1 MRNLTTGTPSRFA
14 PVPYLLLA
22 SDGSNIIFSTDSGRS
37 HLLTRT
43 KIFQVNRTDTLLMNL
58 AGKSLSILLV
68 LPLVST
74 PAFADFKYTDTSQI
88 TGGALMGMASFA
100 AKFSKDSRAAM
111 QPITTT
117 HYIKGNKLRT
127 DGSDGSIQII
137 DLDGRRVISV
147 DNEKKTYSVAT
158 FDQIK
163 AAMEK
168 ARADAEAK
176 AKENPGKSGQA
187 QDAQLQVTPKITV
200 LPGSGTRTILG
211 QQTNETKVK
220 MDMEM
225 QAQNAN
231 GQPVQASQPGQPNSI
246 TFTMTMDT
254 FVAPS
259 VSGYQE
265 VGEFYK
271 KMAKEINWVPPS
283 NIHVDPRMTQGMSEL
298 QKNSDALR
306 GLPMLSYIS
315 MGIPPQPGSNANT
328 SQTASNSS
336 ASDSSN
342 SGSSVPTSGSDAV
355 VKSIG
360 SLFNKRKQ
368 KQQDDNAKA
377 GTPAPPPNPN
387 PDPNALME
395 MTTQVSS
402 FSDTPLDASLFEI
415 PAGYAQVQANPDQM
429 LLTPTQTRR
438 R

>member
-1 MRNLTTGTPSRFA
+1 
-14 PVPYLLLA
+14 
-22 SDGSNIIFSTDSGRS
+22 
-37 HLLTRT
+37 
-43 KIFQVNRTDTLLMNL
+43 MNL

-74 PAFADFKYTDTSQI
+74 PALADFKYTDTSQI
-88 TGGALMGMASFA
+88 TGGALMGMANFA

-117 HYIKGNKLRT
+117 HYIKGNKMRT

-137 DLDGRRVISV
+137 DLDGRRVISI

-168 ARADAEAK
+168 AQADAAAK
-176 AKENPGKSGQA
+176 AKQSPEKPAQA
-187 QDAQLQVTPKITV
+187 QDAQQLQVTPKITV
-200 LPGSGTRTILG
+200 LPGTGTRTILG
-211 QQTNETKVK
+211 QETKETKIK

-231 GQPVQASQPGQPNSI
+231 GQPAQASTPGQPNSV

-254 FVAPS
+254 YVAPT

-265 VGEFYK
+265 IGEFYK
-271 KMAKEINWVPPS
+271 KMATEINWMPPS
-283 NIHVDPRMTQGMSEL
+283 NIHVDPRMSQGMSEL
-298 QKNSDALR
+298 AKNSDALR
-306 GLPMLSYIS
+306 GLPMLSYTTMS
-315 MGIPPQPGSNANT
+315 IPPQPGMTSNT
-328 SQTASNSS
+328 SQA
-336 ASDSSN
+336 SSN
-342 SGSSVPTSGSDAV
+342 PPPSDNSKSADSGSSTPTSPSDAM
-355 VKSIG
+355 VKGLG
-360 SLFNKRKQ
+360 SLFNKKRKQ
-368 KQQDDNAKA
+368 QQDDNAKA

-402 FSDTPLDASLFEI
+402 YSDSPLDASLFDI
-415 PAGYAQVQANPDQM
+415 PTGYAQVQGDPNQM
-429 LLTPTQTRR
+429 FLAPAATHKH
-438 R
+438 

>member
-1 MRNLTTGTPSRFA
+1 
-14 PVPYLLLA
+14 
-22 SDGSNIIFSTDSGRS
+22 
-37 HLLTRT
+37 
-43 KIFQVNRTDTLLMNL
+43 MNSVR
-58 AGKSLSILLV
+58 KSLSILLL

-117 HYIKGNKLRT
+117 HYIKGNKMRT

-137 DLDGRRVISV
+137 DLDGRRVISI
-147 DNEKKTYSVAT
+147 DNQKRTYSVAT
-158 FDQIK
+158 FDEIK

-168 ARADAEAK
+168 ARADADAK
-176 AKENPGKSGQA
+176 MKENAGKKGDA
-187 QDAQLQVTPKITV
+187 QNAQQLQVTPKVTV
-200 LPGSGTRTILG
+200 LPGSGSRTILG
-211 QQTNETKVK
+211 QDTKETKVK

-225 QAQNAN
+225 QAQGAN
-231 GQPVQASQPGQPNSI
+231 GQPAPAAQPGQPNSV

-265 VGEFYK
+265 IGEFYK
-271 KMAKEINWVPPS
+271 KMAKEINWMPPS

-298 QKNSDALR
+298 QKNSDALK
-306 GLPMLSYIS
+306 GLPMLSFIT
-315 MGIPPQPGSNANT
+315 MGMPPQAGSNSNGT
-328 SQTASNSS
+328 QTASNNPPPDNSKS
-336 ASDSSN
+336 AD
-342 SGSSVPTSGSDAV
+342 SGSSTPTSPSDAM
-355 VKSIG
+355 VKGLG
-360 SLFNKRKQ
+360 SLFNKRK

-402 FSDTPLDASLFEI
+402 FSDSPLDASLFDT
-415 PAGYAQVQANPDQM
+415 PAGYTQVQADANQM
-429 LLTPTQTRR
+429 LLAPTATHRH
-438 R
+438 

>member
-1 MRNLTTGTPSRFA
+1 
-14 PVPYLLLA
+14 
-22 SDGSNIIFSTDSGRS
+22 
-37 HLLTRT
+37 
-43 KIFQVNRTDTLLMNL
+43 MNL
-58 AGKSLSILLV
+58 AGKLLSILLL
-68 LPLVST
+68 LPLISA
-74 PAFADFKYTDTSQI
+74 PALADFKYTDTSQI
-88 TGGALMGMASFA
+88 TGGALMGMANFA

-117 HYIKGNKLRT
+117 HYIKGNRLRT

-137 DLDGRRVISV
+137 DLDGKRIISI
-147 DNEKKTYSVAT
+147 DNQKKTYSVAT
-158 FDQIK
+158 FEEIK

-168 ARADAEAK
+168 SRRDAEGK
-176 AKENPGKSGQA
+176 MQQENAGKPAAQA

-200 LPGSGTRTILG
+200 LPGSDTRVILG
-211 QQTNETKVK
+211 QPTNETKVK

-225 QAQNAN
+225 QVQNN
-231 GQPVQASQPGQPNSI
+231 GQTQPPSTPGQPNSV

-254 FVAPS
+254 YVAPNIA
-259 VSGYQE
+259 GYQE
-265 VGEFYK
+265 LGEFYK
-271 KMAKEINWVPPS
+271 KMAKEVNWVPPS

-298 QKNSDALR
+298 QKNSAALK
-306 GLPMLSYIS
+306 GLPLLSYIS
-315 MGIPPQPGSNANT
+315 MGIPPQPGTDPNASPASSNT
-328 SQTASNSS
+328 SSN
-336 ASDSSN
+336 DSSKSTD

-355 VKSIG
+355 VKSLG
-360 SLFNKRKQ
+360 SLFANKKK

-402 FSDTPLDASLFEI
+402 FSDSPLDASLFEI

-429 LLTPTQTRR
+429 LATPAQTRR

>member
-1 MRNLTTGTPSRFA
+1 
-14 PVPYLLLA
+14 
-22 SDGSNIIFSTDSGRS
+22 
-37 HLLTRT
+37 
-43 KIFQVNRTDTLLMNL
+43 
-58 AGKSLSILLV
+58 
-68 LPLVST
+68 
-74 PAFADFKYTDTSQI
+74 
-88 TGGALMGMASFA
+88 
-100 AKFSKDSRAAM
+100 
-111 QPITTT
+111 
-117 HYIKGNKLRT
+117 
-127 DGSDGSIQII
+127 
-137 DLDGRRVISV
+137 
-147 DNEKKTYSVAT
+147 
-158 FDQIK
+158 
-163 AAMEK
+163 
-168 ARADAEAK
+168 
-176 AKENPGKSGQA
+176 
-187 QDAQLQVTPKITV
+187 
-200 LPGSGTRTILG
+200 
-211 QQTNETKVK
+211 
-220 MDMEM
+220 
-225 QAQNAN
+225 
-231 GQPVQASQPGQPNSI
+231 
-246 TFTMTMDT
+246 MTMDT

-402 FSDTPLDASLFEI
+402 FSDSPLDASLFDV
-415 PAGYAQVQANPDQM
+415 PAGYTQVQADPNAM
-429 LLTPTQTRR
+429 LLAPVAMRR

>member
-1 MRNLTTGTPSRFA
+1 
-14 PVPYLLLA
+14 
-22 SDGSNIIFSTDSGRS
+22 
-37 HLLTRT
+37 
-43 KIFQVNRTDTLLMNL
+43 MNSVR
-58 AGKSLSILLV
+58 KSLSILLL

-117 HYIKGNKLRT
+117 HYIKGNKMRT

-137 DLDGRRVISV
+137 DLDGRRIISI
-147 DNEKKTYSVAT
+147 DNQKRTYSVST
-158 FDQIK
+158 FEEIK

-168 ARADAEAK
+168 ARQDAAAK
-176 AKENPGKSGQA
+176 AQQNPGKDGKP

-200 LPGSGTRTILG
+200 LPGSGSRTILG
-211 QQTNETKVK
+211 QDTKETKVK

-225 QAQNAN
+225 QAQNN
-231 GQPVQASQPGQPNSI
+231 GQAPPPKPGEPNSI

-265 VGEFYK
+265 IGEFYK
-271 KMAKEINWVPPS
+271 KMAKEVNWVPPS

-298 QKNSDALR
+298 QKNSDALK
-306 GLPMLSYIS
+306 GLPMLSYIT
-315 MGIPPQPGSNANT
+315 MGIPPQPGSNPNGTQNT
-328 SQTASNSS
+328 SNPSSSDNSKS
-336 ASDSSN
+336 TD

-355 VKSIG
+355 VKGLG
-360 SLFNKRKQ
+360 SLFNKRK

-402 FSDTPLDASLFEI
+402 FSDSPLDASLFDI
-415 PAGYAQVQANPDQM
+415 PAGFTQVQADANQM
-429 LLTPTQTRR
+429 LLAPTQTRR
-438 R
+438 H

>member
-1 MRNLTTGTPSRFA
+1 
-14 PVPYLLLA
+14 
-22 SDGSNIIFSTDSGRS
+22 
-37 HLLTRT
+37 
-43 KIFQVNRTDTLLMNL
+43 MNL
-58 AGKSLSILLV
+58 VRKSLSILLV
-68 LPLVST
+68 LPLVSM

-88 TGGALMGMASFA
+88 TGGALMGMANFA

-117 HYIKGNKLRT
+117 HYVKGNKLRT
-127 DGSDGSIQII
+127 DGSDGSVQII
-137 DLDGRRVISV
+137 DLDGRRVISI
-147 DNEKKTYSVAT
+147 DNEKRTYSVAT
-158 FDQIK
+158 FDEIK

-176 AKENPGKSGQA
+176 MKENAGKKGDA
-187 QDAQLQVTPKITV
+187 QNAQLQVTPKITV
-200 LPGSGTRTILG
+200 LPGTGTRTILG
-211 QQTNETKVK
+211 QQTNETRMK

-225 QAQNAN
+225 QAQDKN
-231 GQPVQASQPGQPNSI
+231 GQPTQTQPGQPNSI

-265 VGEFYK
+265 IGEFYK

-283 NIHVDPRMTQGMSEL
+283 NIHVDPRMSQGMSEL
-298 QKNSDALR
+298 QKNSDALK

-315 MGIPPQPGSNANT
+315 MGIPPQPGASGST
-328 SQTASNSS
+328 SQTASNGS
-336 ASDSSN
+336 AGDGSKSADSGN
-342 SGSSVPTSGSDAV
+342 SVPTSGSDAV
-355 VKSIG
+355 VKGLG
-360 SLFNKRKQ
+360 SLFGKRKQ
-368 KQQDDNAKA
+368 KQQEDNAKN

-402 FSDTPLDASLFEI
+402 FSDSPLDASLFDV
-415 PAGYAQVQANPDQM
+415 PAGFTQVQADPNAM
-429 LLTPTQTRR
+429 LLAPTSRR

>member
-1 MRNLTTGTPSRFA
+1 
-14 PVPYLLLA
+14 
-22 SDGSNIIFSTDSGRS
+22 
-37 HLLTRT
+37 
-43 KIFQVNRTDTLLMNL
+43 MNSVR
-58 AGKSLSILLV
+58 KSLSILLL
-68 LPLVST
+68 LPLVSS
-74 PAFADFKYTDTSQI
+74 PALADFKYTDTSQI

-117 HYIKGNKLRT
+117 HYIKGNRMRT

-137 DLDGRRVISV
+137 DLDGRRIISI
-147 DNEKKTYSVAT
+147 DNQKRTYSVAT
-158 FDQIK
+158 FEEIK

-168 ARADAEAK
+168 ARQDAEAK
-176 AKENPGKSGQA
+176 AQQNAGKNEKA

-211 QQTNETKVK
+211 QDTKETKVK

-225 QAQNAN
+225 QAQNN
-231 GQPVQASQPGQPNSI
+231 GEAPPPKPGEPNSV

-254 FVAPS
+254 FVAPN

-271 KMAKEINWVPPS
+271 KMAKEVNWVPPS

-298 QKNSDALR
+298 QKNSDALK

-315 MGIPPQPGSNANT
+315 MGIPPQPGTDPNT
-328 SQTASNSS
+328 SQASSNTSS
-336 ASDSSN
+336 NDSSKSTDSGN
-342 SGSSVPTSGSDAV
+342 SIPTSGSDAV
-355 VKSIG
+355 VKSLG
-360 SLFNKRKQ
+360 SLFGNKKKKQ
-368 KQQDDNAKA
+368 QQDDNAKA
-377 GTPAPPPNPN
+377 GTPAPPANPN

-402 FSDTPLDASLFEI
+402 FSDSPLDASLFEI
-415 PAGYAQVQANPDQM
+415 PAGYAQVQADPDQM
-429 LLTPTQTRR
+429 LLTPAQTRR

>member
-1 MRNLTTGTPSRFA
+1 
-14 PVPYLLLA
+14 
-22 SDGSNIIFSTDSGRS
+22 
-37 HLLTRT
+37 
-43 KIFQVNRTDTLLMNL
+43 MNL
-58 AGKSLSILLV
+58 VRKTLSLLIV
-68 LPLVST
+68 IPLVST
-74 PAFADFKYTDTSQI
+74 PALADFKYTDTSQI
-88 TGGALMGMASFA
+88 TGGALMGMANFA

-137 DLDGRRVISV
+137 DLDGRRVISI
-147 DNEKKTYSVAT
+147 DNQNKTYSVAT

-176 AKENPGKSGQA
+176 AKENPGNKKDA
-187 QDAQLQVTPKITV
+187 QETQQLQVTPKITV
-200 LPGSGTRTILG
+200 LPGTGSRVIQG
-211 QQTNETKVK
+211 QQTNETKIK

-231 GQPVQASQPGQPNSI
+231 GQPAQASQPGQPNSI

-265 VGEFYK
+265 IGEFYR

-298 QKNSDALR
+298 QKNSDALK
-306 GLPMLSYIS
+306 GLPMLSYTS
-315 MGIPPQPGSNANT
+315 MGIPPQPGANT
-328 SQTASNSS
+328 SQTTSNGSS
-336 ASDSSN
+336 SDNSRSTD
-342 SGSSVPTSGSDAV
+342 SGSSTPTSPSDAM
-355 VKSIG
+355 VKGLG
-360 SLFNKRKQ
+360 SLFGKKK

-402 FSDTPLDASLFEI
+402 FSDSPLDASLFDI
-415 PAGYAQVQANPDQM
+415 PAGYTQVQGDPNSM
-429 LLTPTQTRR
+429 LMAPTASRHR
-438 R
+438 

>member
-1 MRNLTTGTPSRFA
+1 
-14 PVPYLLLA
+14 
-22 SDGSNIIFSTDSGRS
+22 
-37 HLLTRT
+37 
-43 KIFQVNRTDTLLMNL
+43 MNL
-58 AGKSLSILLV
+58 VRKSLAILIV
-68 LPLVST
+68 IPLVST
-74 PAFADFKYTDTSQI
+74 PALADFKYTDTSQM
-88 TGGALMGMASFA
+88 TGGALMGMANFA

-137 DLDGRRVISV
+137 DLDGRRVISI
-147 DNEKKTYSVAT
+147 DNEKRTYSVAT

-176 AKENPGKSGQA
+176 AKENPGNKRDA
-187 QDAQLQVTPKITV
+187 QEAQQLQVTPKITV
-200 LPGSGTRTILG
+200 LPKSGTRVIQG
-211 QQTNETKVK
+211 QQTNETRIK

-225 QAQNAN
+225 QPQNAN
-231 GQPVQASQPGQPNSI
+231 GQPTQTAQPGQPNSI

-265 VGEFYK
+265 IGEFYR

-298 QKNSDALR
+298 QKNSDALK

-315 MGIPPQPGSNANT
+315 MGIPPQPGANGNT
-328 SQTASNSS
+328 SQTPSNTSS
-336 ASDSSN
+336 DNSRSAD
-342 SGSSVPTSGSDAV
+342 SGSTTPTSPSDAM
-355 VKSIG
+355 VKGLG
-360 SLFNKRKQ
+360 SLLNKRKQ

-402 FSDTPLDASLFEI
+402 YSDSPLDASLFDI
-415 PAGYAQVQANPDQM
+415 PAGYTQVQADPNSM
-429 LLTPTQTRR
+429 LLAPVATRHR
-438 R
+438 

>member
-1 MRNLTTGTPSRFA
+1 M
-14 PVPYLLLA
+14 VLLA
-22 SDGSNIIFSTDSGRS
+22 GVSTQPLSTAAGSPIMLGTNSALPTERD
-37 HLLTRT
+37 
-43 KIFQVNRTDTLLMNL
+43 KIQANTESYPMNL
-58 AGKSLSILLV
+58 VRKSLSILIV
-68 LPLVST
+68 IPLVSA
-74 PAFADFKYTDTSQI
+74 PALADFKYTDTSQI
-88 TGGALMGMASFA
+88 TGGALMGMANFA

-137 DLDGRRVISV
+137 DLDGRRVISI

-163 AAMEK
+163 AAMDK

-315 MGIPPQPGSNANT
+315 MGIPPQPGANSNT
-328 SQTASNSS
+328 SQTASNGPS
-336 ASDSSN
+336 SDSSKSTD
-342 SGSSVPTSGSDAV
+342 SGSSVPTSGSDV
-355 VKSIG
+355 VAKGLS

-402 FSDTPLDASLFEI
+402 FSDSPLDASLFDV
-415 PAGYAQVQANPDQM
+415 PAGYTQVQADPNAM
-429 LLTPTQTRR
+429 LLAPVATRR

>member
-1 MRNLTTGTPSRFA
+1 
-14 PVPYLLLA
+14 
-22 SDGSNIIFSTDSGRS
+22 
-37 HLLTRT
+37 
-43 KIFQVNRTDTLLMNL
+43 MNL
-58 AGKSLSILLV
+58 VRKSMSVLLV
-68 LPLVST
+68 LPLVSM

-147 DNEKKTYSVAT
+147 NNANKTYSVAT
-158 FDQIK
+158 FDEIK

-176 AKENPGKSGQA
+176 AKENPNNKRDAAEA
-187 QDAQLQVTPKITV
+187 QQLQVTPKITV
-200 LPGSGTRTILG
+200 LPGGNSRVIQG

-225 QAQNAN
+225 QPQDKN
-231 GQPVQASQPGQPNSI
+231 GQPAQTQPGQPNSI

-259 VSGYQE
+259 VAGYQE
-265 VGEFYK
+265 IGEFYK

-298 QKNSDALR
+298 QKNSDALK
-306 GLPMLSYIS
+306 GLPMLSYIT
-315 MGIPPQPGSNANT
+315 MGLPPQGGAGSN

-336 ASDSSN
+336 ANDSSKSAD
-342 SGSSVPTSGSDAV
+342 SGSSTPTSPSDAM
-355 VKSIG
+355 VKGLG
-360 SLFNKRKQ
+360 SLFGKKK

-402 FSDTPLDASLFEI
+402 FSDSPLEASLFDI
-415 PAGYAQVQANPDQM
+415 PAGYTQVQADTNQM
-429 LLTPTQTRR
+429 LLAPAASRR
-438 R
+438 H

>member
-1 MRNLTTGTPSRFA
+1 
-14 PVPYLLLA
+14 
-22 SDGSNIIFSTDSGRS
+22 
-37 HLLTRT
+37 
-43 KIFQVNRTDTLLMNL
+43 MNL
-58 AGKSLSILLV
+58 VRKSMSLLLV
-68 LPLVST
+68 LPMVAT
-74 PAFADFKYTDTSQI
+74 PALADFKYTDTSQI

-117 HYIKGNKLRT
+117 HYIKGNKMRT

-147 DNEKKTYSVAT
+147 DNQNKTYSVAT

-176 AKENPGKSGQA
+176 AKENPGNKRDA
-187 QDAQLQVTPKITV
+187 QEAQQLQVTPKITV
-200 LPGSGTRTILG
+200 LPSGGTRVIQG
-211 QQTNETKVK
+211 QQTNETRIK

-231 GQPVQASQPGQPNSI
+231 GQPAQAAQPGQPNSI

-265 VGEFYK
+265 IGEFYR
-271 KMAKEINWVPPS
+271 KMAKEVNWVPPS
-283 NIHVDPRMTQGMSEL
+283 NIHVDPRMSQGMSEL
-298 QKNSDALR
+298 AKNSDALK
-306 GLPMLSYIS
+306 GLPMLSYTT
-315 MGIPPQPGSNANT
+315 MAIPPQAGGNSN
-328 SQTASNSS
+328 SQSASNNSS
-336 ASDSSN
+336 NNNSDSTD
-342 SGSSVPTSGSDAV
+342 SGSSTPTSPSDAM
-355 VKSIG
+355 VKGLG
-360 SLFNKRKQ
+360 SLFGKKK
-368 KQQDDNAKA
+368 KQQDYNAKA

-402 FSDTPLDASLFEI
+402 YSDSPLDASLFDI
-415 PAGYAQVQANPDQM
+415 PAGYTQVQGDPNKM
-429 LLTPTQTRR
+429 LLAPAAARR
-438 R
+438 H

>member
-1 MRNLTTGTPSRFA
+1 
-14 PVPYLLLA
+14 
-22 SDGSNIIFSTDSGRS
+22 
-37 HLLTRT
+37 
-43 KIFQVNRTDTLLMNL
+43 MNL
-58 AGKSLSILLV
+58 ACKSLSILLV
-68 LPLVST
+68 LPLVSV

-137 DLDGRRVISV
+137 DLDGRRVISI
-147 DNEKKTYSVAT
+147 DNANKTYSVAT

-163 AAMEK
+163 AAMDK

-176 AKENPGKSGQA
+176 AKENPGNKKDA
-187 QDAQLQVTPKITV
+187 QEAQQLQVTPKITV
-200 LPGSGTRTILG
+200 LPGTGARVIQG
-211 QQTNETKVK
+211 QQTNETKIK

-231 GQPVQASQPGQPNSI
+231 GQPTPAAQPGQPNSI

-265 VGEFYK
+265 VGEFYR
-271 KMAKEINWVPPS
+271 KMAKEINWMPPS
-283 NIHVDPRMTQGMSEL
+283 NIHVDPRMSQGMSEL
-298 QKNSDALR
+298 AKNSDALK
-306 GLPMLSYIS
+306 GLPMLSYVT
-315 MGIPPQPGSNANT
+315 MGMPPQAGSNSNST
-328 SQTASNSS
+328 QTASNGSTSDNSKS
-336 ASDSSN
+336 AD
-342 SGSSVPTSGSDAV
+342 SGSSTPTSPSDAM
-355 VKSIG
+355 VKGLG
-360 SLFNKRKQ
+360 SLFGKKK

-402 FSDTPLDASLFEI
+402 FSDAPLDASLFDI
-415 PAGYAQVQANPDQM
+415 PAGYAQVQGDPNQM
-429 LLTPTQTRR
+429 LLAPAATRR
-438 R
+438 H

>member
-1 MRNLTTGTPSRFA
+1 
-14 PVPYLLLA
+14 
-22 SDGSNIIFSTDSGRS
+22 
-37 HLLTRT
+37 
-43 KIFQVNRTDTLLMNL
+43 MNL
-58 AGKSLSILLV
+58 VRKSLSILIA

-74 PAFADFKYTDTSQI
+74 SALADFKYTDTSQI

-147 DNEKKTYSVAT
+147 DNANKTYSVAT

-176 AKENPGKSGQA
+176 AKENPGNKKDA
-187 QDAQLQVTPKITV
+187 QEAQQLQVTPKITV
-200 LPGSGTRTILG
+200 LPGSGTRVIQG
-211 QQTNETKVK
+211 QQTNETRMK

-225 QAQNAN
+225 QAQDKN
-231 GQPVQASQPGQPNSI
+231 GQPTQTQPGQPNSI

-265 VGEFYK
+265 VGEFYR
-271 KMAKEINWVPPS
+271 KMAKEINWMPPS
-283 NIHVDPRMTQGMSEL
+283 NIHVDPRMSQGMSEL
-298 QKNSDALR
+298 AKNSDALK
-306 GLPMLSYIS
+306 GLPMLSYVT
-315 MGIPPQPGSNANT
+315 MGIPPQAGSNGN
-328 SQTASNSS
+328 SGQTASNTSS
-336 ASDSSN
+336 SDNSKSAD
-342 SGSSVPTSGSDAV
+342 SGSSTPTSPSDAM
-355 VKSIG
+355 VKGLG
-360 SLFNKRKQ
+360 SLFNKRKKQ
-368 KQQDDNAKA
+368 QQDDSANANSKA

-402 FSDTPLDASLFEI
+402 FSDAPLDASLFDI
-415 PAGYAQVQANPDQM
+415 PAGYTQVQGDPNSM
-429 LLTPTQTRR
+429 LLAPAAARR
-438 R
+438 H

>member
-1 MRNLTTGTPSRFA
+1 
-14 PVPYLLLA
+14 
-22 SDGSNIIFSTDSGRS
+22 
-37 HLLTRT
+37 
-43 KIFQVNRTDTLLMNL
+43 MNFVR
-58 AGKSLSILLV
+58 KSLSILMV
-68 LPLVST
+68 LPLVSL

-137 DLDGRRVISV
+137 DLDGRRVISI
-147 DNEKKTYSVAT
+147 DNANKTYSVAT

-163 AAMEK
+163 AAMDK

-176 AKENPGKSGQA
+176 AKENPGNKKDA
-187 QDAQLQVTPKITV
+187 QEAQQLQVTPKITV
-200 LPGSGTRTILG
+200 LPGGGTRVIQG
-211 QQTNETKVK
+211 QQTNETKIK

-231 GQPVQASQPGQPNSI
+231 GQPTQAAQPGQPNSI

-265 VGEFYK
+265 VGEFYR
-271 KMAKEINWVPPS
+271 KMAKEINWMPPS
-283 NIHVDPRMTQGMSEL
+283 NIHVDPRMSQGMSEL
-298 QKNSDALR
+298 AKNSDALK
-306 GLPMLSYIS
+306 GLPMLSYVT
-315 MGIPPQPGSNANT
+315 MGIPPQPGSNPN
-328 SQTASNSS
+328 SGQTASNT
-336 ASDSSN
+336 SSN
-342 SGSSVPTSGSDAV
+342 DNSKSADSGSSTPTSPSDAM
-355 VKSIG
+355 VKGLG
-360 SLFNKRKQ
+360 SLFNKRKKQ
-368 KQQDDNAKA
+368 QQDDSANANAKA

-402 FSDTPLDASLFEI
+402 YSDAPLDGSLFDI
-415 PAGYAQVQANPDQM
+415 PAGYAQVQGDPNQM
-429 LLTPTQTRR
+429 LMAPAAPRR
-438 R
+438 H

>member
-1 MRNLTTGTPSRFA
+1 
-14 PVPYLLLA
+14 
-22 SDGSNIIFSTDSGRS
+22 
-37 HLLTRT
+37 
-43 KIFQVNRTDTLLMNL
+43 MNL
-58 AGKSLSILLV
+58 VQKSLSILLV

-88 TGGALMGMASFA
+88 TGGALMGMANFA

-117 HYIKGNKLRT
+117 HYVKGNKLRT
-127 DGSDGSIQII
+127 DGSDGSVQII
-137 DLDGRRVISV
+137 DLDGRRVISI
-147 DNEKKTYSVAT
+147 DNEKRTYSVAT
-158 FDQIK
+158 FDEIK

-176 AKENPGKSGQA
+176 MKENAGKKGDA
-187 QDAQLQVTPKITV
+187 QNAQLQVTPKITV
-200 LPGSGTRTILG
+200 LPGTGTRTILG

-231 GQPVQASQPGQPNSI
+231 GQAAPAATAGQPNSV

-265 VGEFYK
+265 IGEFYK

-283 NIHVDPRMTQGMSEL
+283 NIHVDPRMSQGMSEL
-298 QKNSDALR
+298 QKNSDALK

-315 MGIPPQPGSNANT
+315 MGIPPQPGASGNT
-328 SQTASNSS
+328 SQTASNGS
-336 ASDSSN
+336 AGDGSKSADSGN
-342 SGSSVPTSGSDAV
+342 SVPTSGSDAV
-355 VKSIG
+355 VKGLG
-360 SLFNKRKQ
+360 SLFGKRKQ
-368 KQQDDNAKA
+368 KQQEDNAKN

-402 FSDTPLDASLFEI
+402 FSDSPLDASLFDV
-415 PAGYAQVQANPDQM
+415 PAGFTQVQADPNAM
-429 LLTPTQTRR
+429 LLAPTSRR

>member
-1 MRNLTTGTPSRFA
+1 MNLVRKSLA
-14 PVPYLLLA
+14 ILLL
-22 SDGSNIIFSTDSGRS
+22 
-37 HLLTRT
+37 
-43 KIFQVNRTDTLLMNL
+43 
-58 AGKSLSILLV
+58 
-68 LPLVST
+68 LPLVSG
-74 PAFADFKYTDTSQI
+74 PALADFKYTDTSQI
-88 TGGALMGMASFA
+88 TGGALMGMANFA

-117 HYIKGNKLRT
+117 HYIKGNRMRT

-137 DLDGRRVISV
+137 DLDGRRIISI
-147 DNEKKTYSVAT
+147 DNQKRTYSVAT
-158 FDQIK
+158 FEEIK

-168 ARADAEAK
+168 ARQDAEAK
-176 AKENPGKSGQA
+176 AQQNAGKNEKA

-211 QQTNETKVK
+211 QDTKETKVK

-225 QAQNAN
+225 QAQNN
-231 GQPVQASQPGQPNSI
+231 GQAPPPKPGEPNSV

-254 FVAPS
+254 FVAPN

-271 KMAKEINWVPPS
+271 KMAKEVNWVPPS

-298 QKNSDALR
+298 QKNSDALK
-306 GLPMLSYIS
+306 GLPMLSYIT
-315 MGIPPQPGSNANT
+315 MGIPPQPGANPNA
-328 SQTASNSS
+328 SQTSSNSS
-336 ASDSSN
+336 SSDSSKSTD

-355 VKSIG
+355 VKGLG
-360 SLFNKRKQ
+360 SLFGKKK

-402 FSDTPLDASLFEI
+402 FSDSPLDASLFDI
-415 PAGYAQVQANPDQM
+415 PTGYTQVPADANQM
-429 LLTPTQTRR
+429 LLAPTQTRR
-438 R
+438 H

>member
-1 MRNLTTGTPSRFA
+1 
-14 PVPYLLLA
+14 
-22 SDGSNIIFSTDSGRS
+22 
-37 HLLTRT
+37 
-43 KIFQVNRTDTLLMNL
+43 MNL

-74 PAFADFKYTDTSQI
+74 PALADFKYTDTSQI
-88 TGGALMGMASFA
+88 TGGALMGMANFA

-117 HYIKGNKLRT
+117 HYIKGNKMRT

-137 DLDGRRVISV
+137 DLDGRRVISI

-168 ARADAEAK
+168 AQADAAAK
-176 AKENPGKSGQA
+176 AKTEKPAAAPAQG
-187 QDAQLQVTPKITV
+187 QDAQQLQVTPKITV
-200 LPGSGTRTILG
+200 LPGTGTRTILG
-211 QQTNETKVK
+211 QDTKETKIK

-231 GQPVQASQPGQPNSI
+231 GQPAQASTPGQPNSI

-254 FVAPS
+254 YVAPS

-265 VGEFYK
+265 IGEFYK
-271 KMAKEINWVPPS
+271 KMAKEVNWVPPS
-283 NIHVDPRMTQGMSEL
+283 NIHVDPRMSQGMSEL
-298 QKNSDALR
+298 AKNSDALR
-306 GLPMLSYIS
+306 GLPMLSYTTMS
-315 MGIPPQPGSNANT
+315 IPPQPGTSNT
-328 SQTASNSS
+328 SQA
-336 ASDSSN
+336 SSN
-342 SGSSVPTSGSDAV
+342 PPPSDNSKSTDSWSSVPTSGSDAV
-355 VKSIG
+355 VKGLG
-360 SLFNKRKQ
+360 SLFNKRKKQ
-368 KQQDDNAKA
+368 QQQQDDNAKA

-402 FSDTPLDASLFEI
+402 FSDSPLDASLFDI
-415 PAGYAQVQANPDQM
+415 PAGYTQLQGDPNQM
-429 LLTPTQTRR
+429 LLAPVATHRH
-438 R
+438 

>member
-1 MRNLTTGTPSRFA
+1 MNLVRRS
-14 PVPYLLLA
+14 LSSLLA
-22 SDGSNIIFSTDSGRS
+22 LFLI
-37 HLLTRT
+37 
-43 KIFQVNRTDTLLMNL
+43 
-58 AGKSLSILLV
+58 A
-68 LPLVST
+68 T
-74 PAFADFKYTDTSQI
+74 PALADFKYTDTSQI

-137 DLDGRRVISV
+137 DLDGRRVISINNA
-147 DNEKKTYSVAT
+147 DKTYSVAT

-163 AAMEK
+163 AAMDK

-176 AKENPGKSGQA
+176 AKENPGNKKDAAEA
-187 QDAQLQVTPKITV
+187 QQLQVTPKITV
-200 LPGSGTRTILG
+200 LPGSGSRVIQG
-211 QQTNETKVK
+211 QQTNETRIK

-231 GQPVQASQPGQPNSI
+231 GQPAQAAQPGQPNSI

-265 VGEFYK
+265 VGDFYR

-283 NIHVDPRMTQGMSEL
+283 NIHVDPRMSQGMSEL
-298 QKNSDALR
+298 AKNSDALK
-306 GLPMLSYIS
+306 GLPLLSYTTMS
-315 MGIPPQPGSNANT
+315 IPPQPGSNSNS
-328 SQTASNSS
+328 SQTASNTSS
-336 ASDSSN
+336 TDNSKSTD
-342 SGSSVPTSGSDAV
+342 SGSSTPTSPSDAM
-355 VKSIG
+355 VKGLG
-360 SLFNKRKQ
+360 SLFGKKK
-368 KQQDDNAKA
+368 KQQDDNAKS

-402 FSDTPLDASLFEI
+402 FSDSPLDASLFDI
-415 PAGYAQVQANPDQM
+415 PAGYTQVQGDPNQM
-429 LLTPTQTRR
+429 LLAPAATHRH
-438 R
+438 